1 MQCSFNEYMNNVG
14 CPSLH
19 DIDCEEGG
27 IMCFIFD
34 ACSLFASCQS
44 SEMVGKD
51 MVFAFVFYYLKVEL
65 QEGDNQ
71 SSIFVGSVGL
81 VDEV

>member
-1 MQCSFNEYMNNVG
+1 
-14 CPSLH
+14 
-19 DIDCEEGG
+19 
-27 IMCFIFD
+27 MCFIFD

>member
-1 MQCSFNEYMNNVG
+1 M
-14 CPSLH
+14 L
-19 DIDCEEGG
+19 
-27 IMCFIFD
+27 D
-34 ACSLFASCQS
+34 AQVCMTSIVKRAASCSLFASCQS